1 MRNLEQLTED
11 EIQFIIGCIQTN
23 NSLYNDNGIYDS
35 ITEKIIEKLN

>member
-11 EIQFIIGCIQTN
+11 EIQFIIECIQTN
-23 NSLYNDNGIYDS
+23 NSLHNDNGEYDS